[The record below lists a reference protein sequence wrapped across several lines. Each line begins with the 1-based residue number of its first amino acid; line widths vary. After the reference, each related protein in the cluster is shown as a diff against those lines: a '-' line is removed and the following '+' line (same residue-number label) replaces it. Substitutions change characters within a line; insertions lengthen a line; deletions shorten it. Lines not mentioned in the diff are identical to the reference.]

1 MKSVLPIT
9 AIIALLGTSSAMA
22 ANLSIPMAF
31 EYLALDG
38 KKIETN
44 RFSHTSD
51 ISLDN
56 GTHKIAI
63 RYHEMVEDDFSD
75 SQSFIKSS
83 PFIVTIAV
91 DGDYNYTL
99 TPAEGDVVKRP
110 KSFAKSPQVIIKRE
124 DGGNVNYKV
133 TQTNMT
139 EENFMSK
146 LFGGNSSNQNIEV
159 AAAAATGTAVTT
171 NSSSSANV
179 GYRTL
184 PAKIDNT
191 VEARTL
197 PAKINGENFNGD
209 GSDANHAQ
217 QMLQYWWLHADDET
231 RKEFMSWAIKQL

>member
-9 AIIALLGTSSAMA
+9 ALIALLGTSSAMA
-22 ANLSIPMAF
+22 ANFTIPMSF

-44 RFSHTSD
+44 RFNHKAD

-63 RYHEMVEDDFSD
+63 RYNEMVEDDFTD
-75 SQSFIKSS
+75 SQSFVKSS

-99 TPAEGDVVKRP
+99 APAEGEVVKHP
-110 KSFAKSPQVIIKRE
+110 IKFAKSPQVVIKRQ
-124 DGGNVNYKV
+124 DGGDVSYKIM
-133 TQTNMT
+133 QTDIT
-139 EENFMSK
+139 EESFVSK
-146 LFGGNSSNQNIEV
+146 LFGNNNHFENNNTQV
-159 AAAAATGTAVTT
+159 AAITATGAAVATSNT
-171 NSSSSANV
+171 GATNV

-184 PAKIDNT
+184 PAKIDGT

-197 PAKINGENFNGD
+197 PAQINGNTA
-209 GSDANHAQ
+209 DANHAQ